1 MNDLEPKDVDH
12 ISLKRTGVVTKR
24 STMNTNVADVLSKN
38 IIDGTLQPGT
48 RISEDWASQEMNV
61 SRGPVREA
69 LRQLENEGLVVVH
82 PFRGAV
88 VNDIST
94 EELRDV
100 LIPLRLIL
108 ESQACLRALPNL
120 TEENYIVLEKI
131 VDDMRI
137 AARREGEGNLLI
149 LVGLDVA
156 FHEYLTELGNQY
168 HTLHIWKLIQ
178 PRIRAGFFRLG
189 SWHKDLM
196 EISDE
201 HKELVQAL
209 RTRDP
214 KVALAALETH
224 ICTTQIDLLDSISGV
239 EKKST

>member
-1 MNDLEPKDVDH
+1 MKGLELRDLNP
-12 ISLKRTGVVTKR
+12 ISLNRTGVESKR
-24 STMNTNVADVLSKN
+24 STMTTNVADVLSRNKV
-38 IIDGTLQPGT
+38 DGTLQPGT
-48 RISEDWASQEMNV
+48 RISEDWVSQEMNV

-69 LRQLENEGLVVVH
+69 LRQLENEGLIVVH

-120 TEENYIVLEKI
+120 TEENFSALEKI
-131 VDDMRI
+131 VEDMRI

-189 SWHKDLM
+189 SRHKDLM
-196 EISDE
+196 EIAIE
-201 HKELVQAL
+201 HKDLVQAL

-224 ICTTQIDLLDSISGV
+224 ICTTQIDLLDSILGV
-239 EKKST
+239 KTKSA